1 MHIKV
6 PHYTS
11 LKSAENYFMTDSM
24 MQKKSISQISET
36 YALLGWEKIINFKF
50 SKNLQYLQRDLNSRS
65 VARLNPDTLPIDLWE
80 NSTKLIDGNTS
91 IKHLFKSCDVVSSKK
106 CFL

>member
-11 LKSAENYFMTDSM
+11 LKSAENYFMIDSM

-50 SKNLQYLQRDLNSRS
+50 SKNLQ
-65 VARLNPDTLPIDLWE
+65 
-80 NSTKLIDGNTS
+80 
-91 IKHLFKSCDVVSSKK
+91 
-106 CFL
+106 